1 MAFPYKGCKGPYKSG
16 LRIMA
21 EDSVYLD
28 YQASTPLDPRVREAM
43 LVWFGEKFGN
53 PHSNDH
59 VYGWAAEE
67 AVETART
74 QVASLIGAKPRE
86 IIFTSGATES
96 NNIAVKGVARALRGK
111 RNHVVTIVTEHKCVL
126 ESCRRLEREGTEVT
140 YLPVERNG
148 LLDLNRLDDA
158 LDEQTALVSIMAANN
173 EIGVIQPMADIAAL
187 CEKVGARLH
196 SDAAQAVAKIPINVN
211 ELGLDLL
218 SISSHKI
225 YGPMGVGALYIRQ
238 KPKVPI
244 EPLMDG
250 GGQERGLRSGTVP
263 VPLAVG
269 FGACCSIA
277 ADELPDESKRIL
289 SLRTR
294 FLGRIKRAIN
304 DIHLHGDLEQRIPG
318 NLNLSFANIDAQDLM
333 MRLCRVSVSTGSA
346 CSTATVQAS
355 HVLQS
360 LGVEQHLLHNA
371 IRIGFGRFTTE
382 AEVDFAVDEIARAVT
397 SLRQSTQVY
406 ERVG

>member
-1 MAFPYKGCKGPYKSG
+1 MTEEP
-16 LRIMA
+16 
-21 EDSVYLD
+21 VYLD
-28 YQASTPLDPRVREAM
+28 YQASTPLDPRVREVM
-43 LVWFGEKFGN
+43 LPWFGEKFGN

-59 VYGWAAEE
+59 VHGWSAEE

-74 QVASLIGAKPRE
+74 EVASLIGARPRE
-86 IIFTSGATES
+86 IIFTSGATEA
-96 NNIAVKGVARALRGK
+96 NNLAIKGVARALREK
-111 RNHVVTIVTEHKCVL
+111 RDHVLTCVTEHKCVL
-126 ESCRRLEREGTEVT
+126 ESCHRLEREGMRVT
-140 YLPVERNG
+140 YLPVEQNG
-148 LLDLNRLDDA
+148 LLDLNRLEDA

-173 EIGVIQPMADIAAL
+173 EIGVLQPMTDIAAL
-187 CEKVGARLH
+187 CKKVGARLH

-211 ELGLDLL
+211 KVGLDLL

-225 YGPMGVGALYIRQ
+225 YGPMGIGALYIRQ

-263 VPLAVG
+263 VPLTVG
-269 FGACCSIA
+269 FGACCAIA
-277 ADELPDESKRIL
+277 AAELPKEAERL
-289 SLRTR
+289 LQLRSR
-294 FLGRIKRAIN
+294 FLDRIKRALN

-333 MRLCRVSVSTGSA
+333 MRLSRVSVSTGSA

-360 LGVEQHLLHNA
+360 LGVEQRLLHNA
-371 IRIGFGRFTTE
+371 IRVGFGRFTTE
-382 AEVDFAVDEIARAVT
+382 AEVDFAVDEIARAVI

-406 ERVG
+406 ESVV

>member
-1 MAFPYKGCKGPYKSG
+1 MTEEP
-16 LRIMA
+16 
-21 EDSVYLD
+21 VYLD
-28 YQASTPLDPRVREAM
+28 YQASTPLDPRVREVM
-43 LVWFGEKFGN
+43 LPWFGEKFGN

-59 VYGWAAEE
+59 VHGWSAEE

-74 QVASLIGAKPRE
+74 EVASLIGARPRE
-86 IIFTSGATES
+86 IIFTSGATEA
-96 NNIAVKGVARALRGK
+96 NNLAVKGVARALRGK
-111 RNHVVTIVTEHKCVL
+111 RDHVLTCVTEHKCVL
-126 ESCRRLEREGTEVT
+126 ESCHRLEREGMRVT
-140 YLPVERNG
+140 YLPVEQNG
-148 LLDLNRLDDA
+148 LLDLNRLEDA

-173 EIGVIQPMADIAAL
+173 EIGVLQPMTDIAAL
-187 CEKVGARLH
+187 CKKVGARLH

-211 ELGLDLL
+211 KIGLDLL

-225 YGPMGVGALYIRQ
+225 YGPMGIGALYVRQ

-263 VPLAVG
+263 APLTVG
-269 FGACCSIA
+269 FGACCAIA
-277 ADELPDESKRIL
+277 AAELPKEAERL
-289 SLRTR
+289 LQLRSR
-294 FLGRIKRAIN
+294 FLDRIKRALN

-333 MRLCRVSVSTGSA
+333 MRLSRVSVSTGSA

-360 LGVEQHLLHNA
+360 LGVEQRLLHNA
-371 IRIGFGRFTTE
+371 IRVGFGRFTTE
-382 AEVDFAVDEIARAVT
+382 AEVDFAVDEIANAVI

-406 ERVG
+406 ESVV

>member
-1 MAFPYKGCKGPYKSG
+1 MTEEP
-16 LRIMA
+16 
-21 EDSVYLD
+21 VYLD
-28 YQASTPLDPRVREAM
+28 YQASTPLDPRVREVM
-43 LVWFGEKFGN
+43 LPWFGEKFGN

-59 VYGWAAEE
+59 VHGWSAEE

-74 QVASLIGAKPRE
+74 EVASLIGARPRE
-86 IIFTSGATES
+86 IIFTSGATEA
-96 NNIAVKGVARALRGK
+96 NNLAIKGVARALRGK
-111 RNHVVTIVTEHKCVL
+111 RDHVLTCVTEHKCVL
-126 ESCRRLEREGTEVT
+126 ESCHRLEREGMRGT
-140 YLPVERNG
+140 YLPVEQNG
-148 LLDLNRLDDA
+148 LLDLNRLEDA

-173 EIGVIQPMADIAAL
+173 EIGVLQPMTDIAAL
-187 CEKVGARLH
+187 CKKVGARLH

-211 ELGLDLL
+211 KIGLDLL

-225 YGPMGVGALYIRQ
+225 YGPMGIGALYIRQ

-263 VPLAVG
+263 VPLTVG
-269 FGACCSIA
+269 FGACCAIA
-277 ADELPDESKRIL
+277 AAELPKEAERL
-289 SLRTR
+289 LQLRSR
-294 FLGRIKRAIN
+294 FFDRIKRALN

-333 MRLCRVSVSTGSA
+333 MRLSRVSVSTGSA

-360 LGVEQHLLHNA
+360 LGVEQRLLHNA
-371 IRIGFGRFTTE
+371 IRVGFGRFTTE
-382 AEVDFAVDEIARAVT
+382 AEVDFAVDEIARAVI

-406 ERVG
+406 ESVV

>member
-1 MAFPYKGCKGPYKSG
+1 MTEEP
-16 LRIMA
+16 
-21 EDSVYLD
+21 VYLD
-28 YQASTPLDPRVREAM
+28 YQASTPLDPRVREVM
-43 LVWFGEKFGN
+43 LPWFGGKFGN
-53 PHSNDH
+53 PHSSDH
-59 VYGWAAEE
+59 SHGWTAEE

-74 QVASLIGAKPRE
+74 EVASLIGAKPRE
-86 IIFTSGATES
+86 IIFTSGATEA
-96 NNIAVKGVARALRGK
+96 NNLAIKGVARALRGK
-111 RNHVVTIVTEHKCVL
+111 RDHVLTCVTEHKCVL
-126 ESCRRLEREGTEVT
+126 ESCRRLEREGTRVT
-140 YLPVERNG
+140 YLPVEQNG
-148 LLDLNRLDDA
+148 LLDLNRLEDA

-173 EIGVIQPMADIAAL
+173 EIGVLQPMTDIAAL
-187 CEKVGARLH
+187 CKKVGARLH

-211 ELGLDLL
+211 KIGLDLL

-225 YGPMGVGALYIRQ
+225 YGPMGIGALYVRQ

-263 VPLAVG
+263 APLTVG
-269 FGACCSIA
+269 FGACCAIA
-277 ADELPDESKRIL
+277 AAELPKEAERL
-289 SLRTR
+289 LQLRSR
-294 FLGRIKRAIN
+294 FLDRIKRALN

-333 MRLCRVSVSTGSA
+333 MRLSRVSVSTGSA

-360 LGVEQHLLHNA
+360 LGVEQRLLHNA
-371 IRIGFGRFTTE
+371 IRVGFGRFTTE
-382 AEVDFAVDEIARAVT
+382 AEVDFAVDEIARAVI

-406 ERVG
+406 ESVV

>member
-1 MAFPYKGCKGPYKSG
+1 MTEEP
-16 LRIMA
+16 
-21 EDSVYLD
+21 VYLD
-28 YQASTPLDPRVREAM
+28 YQASTPLDPRVREVM
-43 LVWFGEKFGN
+43 LPWFGEKFGN

-59 VYGWAAEE
+59 VHGWSAEE

-74 QVASLIGAKPRE
+74 EVASLIGARPRE
-86 IIFTSGATES
+86 IIFTSGATEA
-96 NNIAVKGVARALRGK
+96 NNLAVKGVARALRGK
-111 RNHVVTIVTEHKCVL
+111 RDHVLTCVTEHKCVL
-126 ESCRRLEREGTEVT
+126 ESCYRLEREGTRVT
-140 YLPVERNG
+140 YLPVEQNG
-148 LLDLNRLDDA
+148 LLDLNRLEDA

-173 EIGVIQPMADIAAL
+173 EIGVLQPMTDIAAL
-187 CEKVGARLH
+187 CKKVGARLH

-211 ELGLDLL
+211 KIGLDLL

-225 YGPMGVGALYIRQ
+225 YGPMGIGALYVRQ

-263 VPLAVG
+263 APLTVG
-269 FGACCSIA
+269 FGACCAIA
-277 ADELPDESKRIL
+277 AAELPKEAERL
-289 SLRTR
+289 LQLRSR
-294 FLGRIKRAIN
+294 FLDRIKRALN

-333 MRLCRVSVSTGSA
+333 MRLSRVSVSTGSA

-360 LGVEQHLLHNA
+360 LGVEQRLLHNA
-371 IRIGFGRFTTE
+371 IRVGFGRFTTE
-382 AEVDFAVDEIARAVT
+382 AEVDFAVDEIARAVI

-406 ERVG
+406 ESVV

>member
-1 MAFPYKGCKGPYKSG
+1 MTEEP
-16 LRIMA
+16 
-21 EDSVYLD
+21 VYLD
-28 YQASTPLDPRVREAM
+28 YQASTPLDPRVREVM
-43 LVWFGEKFGN
+43 LPWFGEKFGN

-59 VYGWAAEE
+59 VHGWSAEE

-74 QVASLIGAKPRE
+74 EVASLIGARPRE
-86 IIFTSGATES
+86 IIFTSGATEA
-96 NNIAVKGVARALRGK
+96 NNLAIKGVARALREK
-111 RNHVVTIVTEHKCVL
+111 RDHVLTCVTEHKCVL
-126 ESCRRLEREGTEVT
+126 ESCHRLEREGMRVT
-140 YLPVERNG
+140 YLPVEQNG
-148 LLDLNRLDDA
+148 LLDLNRLEDA

-173 EIGVIQPMADIAAL
+173 EIGVLQPMTDIAAL
-187 CEKVGARLH
+187 CKKVGARLH

-211 ELGLDLL
+211 KIGLDLL

-225 YGPMGVGALYIRQ
+225 YGPMGIGALYIRQ

-263 VPLAVG
+263 VPLTVG
-269 FGACCSIA
+269 FGACCAIA
-277 ADELPDESKRIL
+277 AAELPKEAERL
-289 SLRTR
+289 LQLRSR
-294 FLGRIKRAIN
+294 FLDRIKRALN

-333 MRLCRVSVSTGSA
+333 MRLSRVSVSTGSA

-360 LGVEQHLLHNA
+360 LGVEQRLLHNA
-371 IRIGFGRFTTE
+371 IRVGFGRFTTE
-382 AEVDFAVDEIARAVT
+382 AEVDFAVDEIARAVI

-406 ERVG
+406 ESVV